1 MMNEIYTLW
10 CINYSSRTVI
20 PVKENQVLLIDIYNK
35 WTGPCVAAESYLR
48 RMKHEVEPLVLAR
61 ACCDSIDDL
70 LAFRG
75 YYHNLIHY
83 FT

>member
-1 MMNEIYTLW
+1 M
-10 CINYSSRTVI
+10 I
-20 PVKENQVLLIDIYNK
+20 PVKENEVLLIDIYNK

-48 RMKHEVEPLVLAR
+48 RMKHEVEPLVLGR

-75 YYHNLIHY
+75 
-83 FT
+83 